1 MEKEN
6 LLELKNVR
14 KVFGQTVALDSVSFT
29 LYPGEIHGL
38 LGGNGAGKTTLMNVL
53 YGLYRKDDGDII
65 LHVTR
70 VTDYWQ
76 ASVVFAPA
84 RQVVP
89 YPAT

>member
-53 YGLYRKDDGDII
+53 YGLYRKDDGEII
-65 LHVTR
+65 LKGKKVN
-70 VTDYWQ
+70 
-76 ASVVFAPA
+76 VVI
-84 RQVVP
+84 VVP
-89 YPAT
+89 LRQTV